1 MNKITIILLLVIA
14 PLFATAQYDGEGD
27 NEISRF
33 RPGTMWFMTGFRPAS
48 PEKVRKYDR
57 LIFDITYNDWMGD
70 RDPFNVKWNSIGFNA
85 NWMFDIPLAKKNVV
99 ALGIGPS
106 YSLQRLVHNEV
117 LSHDSS
123 FTYTQF
129 SDQFDL
135 PGEWQEAFNVHEFS
149 LPIELRFRT
158 KGWKHFKFHVG
169 GKIGYRTNIIRRAK
183 FDDGTEKY
191 EIRYRSLPDVN
202 HLSYSAHVRIGMRNW
217 ALFGSYNFSPLF
229 ESNESIELYP
239 IQMGLS
245 ISLF

>member
-1 MNKITIILLLVIA
+1 MNRLTIICFFLLSPLLLI
-14 PLFATAQYDGEGD
+14 AQYDGEGD

-33 RPGTMWFMTGFRPAS
+33 RPGTMWFMTGFGPAK

-57 LIFDITYNDWMGD
+57 LIFDITYNDWTGD
-70 RDPFNVKWNSIGFNA
+70 RDPFNVNWNSIGFNT

-106 YSLQRLVHNEV
+106 YSLQRFVHNEV
-117 LSHDSS
+117 VEHDSLN
-123 FTYTQF
+123 TYTQF
-129 SDQFDL
+129 SDQLDL
-135 PGEWQEAFNVHEFS
+135 AQDWQESFHVHEFS

-158 KGWKHFKFHVG
+158 KGWKHFKFHIG
-169 GKIGYRTNIIRRAK
+169 GKIGYRTNIVRRAK
-183 FDDGTEKY
+183 FNDGDVKY
-191 EIRYRSLPDVN
+191 DLRYRSLPDIN

-229 ESNESIELYP
+229 KSSESVELYP